1 MVFGH
6 SMRAVI
12 RDLAAVMFYELSK
25 LRSALIASYCLP
37 PTPQLASR
45 HAIYRLILEHEARR
59 ALHCKQRRVEQRRVE
74 QLGCPDDDADGA
86 HDGAHLF
93 ESVLFMRPD
102 LAILVPLLPY
112 CFHPLDTARR
122 MGDWIVWMP
131 RGALDGAFGRALDVF
146 RSCAVRFERGSEK
159 LFDELAASSNVSFR
173 AREPP
178 VQLVLPPQ
186 HARVHHGAPPYHRIR
201 SLPPSCRVVC
211 LSATV
216 PNPLECASWIGRT
229 KQRLVH
235 VITTEKRPTPLR
247 HCLYAGGRLWQ
258 LVGEDRSFDHATY
271 AQVITV
277 DCPLITVD
285 CPLITTD

>member
-1 MVFGH
+1 MAAFLMVFGH

-12 RDLAAVMFYELSK
+12 RDLAAVIYELSK
-25 LRSALIASYCLP
+25 LRSALIASDCLP

-59 ALHCKQRRVEQRRVE
+59 ALHCKQRRVEQRHVE

-159 LFDELAASSNVSFR
+159 LFDELAASSNVSF
-173 AREPP
+173 
-178 VQLVLPPQ
+178 
-186 HARVHHGAPPYHRIR
+186 
-201 SLPPSCRVVC
+201 
-211 LSATV
+211 
-216 PNPLECASWIGRT
+216 
-229 KQRLVH
+229 
-235 VITTEKRPTPLR
+235 
-247 HCLYAGGRLWQ
+247 
-258 LVGEDRSFDHATY
+258 
-271 AQVITV
+271 
-277 DCPLITVD
+277 
-285 CPLITTD
+285 

>member
-1 MVFGH
+1 MAAFLMVFGH

-12 RDLAAVMFYELSK
+12 RDLAAVIYELSK
-25 LRSALIASYCLP
+25 LRSALIASDCLP

-74 QLGCPDDDADGA
+74 HLGCPDDDADGA

-159 LFDELAASSNVSFR
+159 LFDELAASSNVSYR

-178 VQLVLPPQ
+178 VQLALPPP
-186 HARVHHGAPPYHRIR
+186 ACMCSPRRPPLPHR
-201 SLPPSCRVVC
+201 
-211 LSATV
+211 
-216 PNPLECASWIGRT
+216 
-229 KQRLVH
+229 
-235 VITTEKRPTPLR
+235 
-247 HCLYAGGRLWQ
+247 
-258 LVGEDRSFDHATY
+258 
-271 AQVITV
+271 
-277 DCPLITVD
+277 
-285 CPLITTD
+285 

>member
-12 RDLAAVMFYELSK
+12 RDLAAVIYELSK
-25 LRSALIASYCLP
+25 LRSALIASDCLP

-159 LFDELAASSNVSFR
+159 LFDELAASSNVSYR

-178 VQLVLPPQ
+178 VQLVLPPHSMHVLTTAPPPLFPTGELPRPRPGPRRAQ
-186 HARVHHGAPPYHRIR
+186 CDAHRATERARHGAYWLHLPNARRRAQPVRDDGER
-201 SLPPSCRVVC
+201 APSTPESLPRR
-211 LSATV
+211 
-216 PNPLECASWIGRT
+216 WR
-229 KQRLVH
+229 QRLPQAH
-235 VITTEKRPTPLR
+235 LR
-247 HCLYAGGRLWQ
+247 QPDEQA
-258 LVGEDRSFDHATY
+258 A
-271 AQVITV
+271 
-277 DCPLITVD
+277 
-285 CPLITTD
+285 